1 MLTGEV
7 QLSSAKLMFYYLII
21 SIVGDKVSEIIYNDE
36 IFKPTSIQ
44 DYYISADGKVLS
56 LKKNSPYLMQSHI
69 CHGGHYRIELHNN
82 RVPKKYLIHRLVYE
96 AWIGP
101 LDNELVIEHLDN
113 NPANNHYTNLKQ
125 STQKENIQ
133 TCIKAG
139 NRVGNLTQKFLFN
152 QKEQKYY
159 KFKSVKDLLTVF
171 NLKGDSLNKFKK
183 SKERMKTWQI
193 IDNKTLEGQSTIET
207 IDFNEVKS
215 KNGVEYF
222 VGENPAKEA
231 RSN

>member
-21 SIVGDKVSEIIYNDE
+21 S
-36 IFKPTSIQ
+36 
-44 DYYISADGKVLS
+44 
-56 LKKNSPYLMQSHI
+56 
-69 CHGGHYRIELHNN
+69 
-82 RVPKKYLIHRLVYE
+82 
-96 AWIGP
+96 
-101 LDNELVIEHLDN
+101 
-113 NPANNHYTNLKQ
+113 
-125 STQKENIQ
+125 
-133 TCIKAG
+133 
-139 NRVGNLTQKFLFN
+139 
-152 QKEQKYY
+152 
-159 KFKSVKDLLTVF
+159 
-171 NLKGDSLNKFKK
+171 GDSLNKFKK

-222 VGENPAKEA
+222 VGEIPAKEV